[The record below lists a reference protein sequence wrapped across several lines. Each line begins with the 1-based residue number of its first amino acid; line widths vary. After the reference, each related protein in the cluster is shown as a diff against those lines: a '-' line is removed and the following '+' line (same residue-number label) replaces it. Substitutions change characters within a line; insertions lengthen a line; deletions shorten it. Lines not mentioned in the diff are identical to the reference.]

1 MSAPLDDRTDA
12 DLVALHCSGGQAA
25 FAALMRRHKQPL
37 YRLIISQTGD
47 AEDAFDLLQETFV
60 AAHAALA
67 RFDVDRSL
75 RAWLARIAINKCR
88 DWHRRRRVRRALAWV
103 LPNETR
109 DQVADPAA
117 TVETQAVDRDAL
129 THTLAAIARLPAAL
143 REPLLL
149 CTIDALSQA
158 EAAEALG
165 VSVKTIETR
174 VRGARRA
181 LSAMLENND

>member
-1 MSAPLDDRTDA
+1 VSAPLDDRTDA
-12 DLVALHCSGGQAA
+12 DLVALHRSGGQPA

-37 YRLIISQTGD
+37 YRLILAQTGD

-88 DWHRRRRVRRALAWV
+88 DCHRRRRRRALAWV

-117 TVETQAVDRDAL
+117 SVETQAVDRDAL

-174 VRGARRA
+174 VRRARRA
-181 LSAMLENND
+181 LTAILENNA

>member
-1 MSAPLDDRTDA
+1 M
-12 DLVALHCSGGQAA
+12 
-25 FAALMRRHKQPL
+25 
-37 YRLIISQTGD
+37 
-47 AEDAFDLLQETFV
+47 
-60 AAHAALA
+60 
-67 RFDVDRSL
+67 
-75 RAWLARIAINKCR
+75 
-88 DWHRRRRVRRALAWV
+88 

-117 TVETQAVDRDAL
+117 AVETQALDRDAL
-129 THTLAAIARLPAAL
+129 SHTLAAIARLPAAL

-174 VRGARRA
+174 VRRARRA
-181 LSAMLENND
+181 LGAMLENND